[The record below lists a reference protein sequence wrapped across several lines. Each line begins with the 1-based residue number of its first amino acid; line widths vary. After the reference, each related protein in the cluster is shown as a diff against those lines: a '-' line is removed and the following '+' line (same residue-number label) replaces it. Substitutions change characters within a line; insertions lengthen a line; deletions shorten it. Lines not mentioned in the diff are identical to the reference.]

1 MDNRTQ
7 EFLTK
12 PIVPLLIRMSA
23 PNTIA
28 FFIQSIVVLTEVW
41 FISKLGTKSLAA
53 VALAFPLLMLTQ
65 TMSGGALGGAI
76 SSAIARS
83 MGANDIDR
91 AEKLIWHSI
100 VISISGAFTFLIL
113 FLLFGKGLLYLLGG
127 RGEIL
132 EESYLYCSVL
142 FFGGILI
149 WLSGSLSAVLRGMG
163 NMRFPATLMIIAS
176 LLQVLL
182 SGGFILGWY
191 GFPKLGVAGAAVA
204 ALISS
209 MIMVSIIIMKL
220 SSTSVPAMLKREK
233 LILSKPLFS
242 NIFEVAIP
250 ASASPILTVGTIL
263 VLTGLVGTF
272 GTEALAGYGIGSRV
286 EFLMIPLIFGI
297 GTAMT
302 SIVGANIGA
311 SNIVRAE
318 RVGIYG
324 GSTAGL
330 VSVLIG
336 FSLALFPDLWIH
348 YFTDDPKAYEITK
361 KYIQIVGPFY
371 VFQGIGLSL
380 YFASQ
385 GANAMFWPTVATI
398 ARFLIAG
405 LGGSISIYILGF
417 GIESIFLSSSIAM
430 MIFGI
435 MIFVSL
441 KRGAWRKHGPKYS

>member
-23 PNTIA
+23 PNTLA

-209 MIMVSIIIMKL
+209 MIMVSIIVMKL
-220 SSTSVPAMLKREK
+220 LSTSVPAMLKLEK

-250 ASASPILTVGTIL
+250 ASASPLLTVGTIL

-324 GSTAGL
+324 GSMAGL

-336 FSLALFPDLWIH
+336 FSLAFFPDLWIH
-348 YFTDDPKAYEITK
+348 YFTDDPKAYEVTK

-371 VFQGIGLSL
+371 AFQGIGLSL

-385 GANAMFWPTVATI
+385 GANAMFWPTLATI

-430 MIFGI
+430 MIFGT